1 MMQSIQKC
9 KIIYIADR
17 IIPNGN
23 AGGVR
28 VNYIS
33 RLFDYLGY
41 KTTVIS
47 FNNDKKFVGLKNI
60 EYLEIPMKFGYLFF
74 FYKYFLAGF
83 FAIFLAHKSIT
94 INKKFDISLIIYS
107 TNIFF
112 VLPIF
117 CYAKLFNIK
126 IYFDVV
132 ENFHSGRYK
141 LGIFS
146 PKFLLFKL
154 LFKYIYSSG
163 DGILGISQEIVKF
176 FKRRGVKTILLP
188 PLFEFDKEHLKE
200 KKLNLG
206 VNLIYSGSPFGKE
219 DLNLMI
225 RALAGL
231 SLDSRK
237 HLVFNLSGVSK
248 QVFIDFCDKNDIDF
262 ADISPMINFY
272 DWLSVEDLY
281 KLYDKSHFLFFLRK
295 DNLANR
301 SNFPMKLIEMLS
313 FGIPPILSNVGDY
326 GNIIKHQINGFII
339 PENDLRN
346 AIKYLEIISKMKN
359 QEYTLMQMK
368 AFELG
373 NKYDYRT
380 YGKFNK
386 QEILSFLN

>member
-1 MMQSIQKC
+1 MHSIHKC
-9 KIIYIADR
+9 KIIYMADR
-17 IIPNGN
+17 IMPNGN

-28 VNYIS
+28 INYIS
-33 RLFDYLGY
+33 RLFDYLGC

-47 FNNDKKFVGLKNI
+47 FNDDKKFVGLKNI
-60 EYLEIPMKFGYLFF
+60 KYLDIPLKSGCLLF

-83 FAIFLAHKSIT
+83 FAVFLAHKSNSLNKT
-94 INKKFDISLIIYS
+94 YDINLIIYS

-112 VLPIF
+112 VFPIF
-117 CYAKLFNIK
+117 CYAKFFKLK

-154 LFKYIYSSG
+154 LFKYVYSSG
-163 DGILGISQEIVKF
+163 NGIFGISHEVVKF
-176 FKRRGVKTILLP
+176 FKQRGVKTIILP
-188 PLFEFDKEHLKE
+188 PLFEFDKKNLKE

-206 VNLIYSGSPFGKE
+206 VNLIYSGSPFDKE

-237 HLVFNLSGVSK
+237 QIVFNLSGVSK
-248 QVFIDFCDKNDIDF
+248 QRFINFCNKNDIDYEH
-262 ADISPMINFY
+262 ISPMIKFHE
-272 DWLSVEDLY
+272 WLSVEDLH
-281 KLYDKSHFLFFLRK
+281 KLYNKSHFLFFLRK

-326 GNIIKHQINGFII
+326 GNIINHQINGFII

-346 AIKYLEIISKMKN
+346 AIKYLEIISKMNN
-359 QEYTLMQMK
+359 QEYSSMQMK
-368 AFELG
+368 ALKLG
-373 NKYDYRT
+373 IKYDYRT
-380 YGKFNK
+380 YGKSNK
-386 QEILSFLN
+386 QEILNFLN

>member
-1 MMQSIQKC
+1 MESIQKY
-9 KIIYIADR
+9 KIVYIADR

-33 RLFDYLGY
+33 RLFDYLGCS
-41 KTTVIS
+41 TTVIS

-60 EYLEIPMKFGYLFF
+60 EYLEIPMKSGYLLFL
-74 FYKYFLAGF
+74 YKYFLAGF
-83 FAIFLAHKSIT
+83 YATFLFRKSIT
-94 INKKFDISLIIYS
+94 FNKKLDICLIIYS

-112 VLPIF
+112 VFPIF
-117 CYAKLFNIK
+117 CYAKFLNLK

-132 ENFHSGRYK
+132 ENFHSARYK

-154 LFKYIYSSG
+154 LFKYVYSSG
-163 DGILGISQEIVKF
+163 DGIFGISKEVIKF
-176 FKRRGVKTILLP
+176 FKKKGLKTIILP
-188 PLFEFDKEHLKE
+188 PLFELNKDHLKK

-237 HLVFNLSGVSK
+237 KLVFNLSGVSK
-248 QVFIDFCDKNDIDF
+248 QKFIDFCGKNDIDF
-262 ADISPMINFY
+262 AHISTMLKFHN
-272 DWLSVEDLY
+272 WLSEKDLH
-281 KLYDKSHFLFFLRK
+281 KLYDESHFLFFLRK
-295 DNLANR
+295 DDLTNR

-326 GNIIKHQINGFII
+326 GDIIKHQINGFII

-346 AIKYLEIISKMKN
+346 AIKHLEIISKMNN
-359 QEYTLMQMK
+359 QEYSAMQMNALK
-368 AFELG
+368 LG

-386 QEILSFLN
+386 QEILGFLN